1 MPGLR
6 YLPLRYRL
14 PLIHGGL
21 NLLARGRCGS
31 WTKAGAVAP
40 KPGPLVVSG
49 FLRETLGIG
58 RAGRMT
64 ARALKA
70 AGFSPIEHDL
80 RPAFKHLVFQGA
92 KLPGDGGVWLI
103 HANAPECLVAFMAH
117 APQTWA
123 HRYRIGYWAWET
135 PKAPADW
142 VWLADYLHEIWLP
155 SRFVHDA
162 MVKAFRQAGRDDLSS
177 RLRVMPHPAPHP
189 VAIPYHDAQQK
200 FGLDPDLC
208 EVLCLFDTKSG
219 AVRKNPWSVL
229 EAWREAFP
237 LPAAHARL
245 TLKVSDMS
253 GDRDSEQ
260 RLTNAVAI
268 RPDIRVITQR
278 LSDADMDGLIAASD
292 VLISLHRSE
301 GFGLTLAEAMASGVG
316 VIATGWSGNID
327 FMNDNNSR
335 LIPVRTIPIRD
346 PDGPYCIVV
355 RDSDQVWAEPDVSAA
370 AEALRALTTDEVLRR
385 HLIAAAQRD
394 VRKLD
399 APWQSEVLKTM
410 ALNLYLGA
418 GNP

>member
-21 NLLARGRCGS
+21 DLLAHSRSNR
-31 WTKAGAVAP
+31 WKKAGAVTP

-49 FLRETLGIG
+49 FLSETLGIG

-64 ARALKA
+64 AQALKA
-70 AGFSPIEHDL
+70 AGYAVTEHDL
-80 RPAFKHLVFQGA
+80 RPAFKHLLFQGA

-117 APQTWA
+117 SPETWA

-135 PKAPADW
+135 PRAPADW
-142 VWLADYLHEIWLP
+142 VWLADYVHEVWVP

-162 MVKAFRQAGRDDLSS
+162 MVNAFRKAGRDDLTP
-177 RLRVMPHPAPHP
+177 RLRIMPHPAPQP
-189 VAIPYHDAQQK
+189 VAIRYSDAQQK

-229 EAWREAFP
+229 DAWCEAFP
-237 LPAAHARL
+237 EPAEHARL

-253 GDRDSEQ
+253 GDRESEQ
-260 RLTNAVAI
+260 RLTRALAM
-268 RPDIRVITQR
+268 RPDIRVLTDR
-278 LSDADMDGLIAASD
+278 LSDADMDALMAASD

-316 VIATGWSGNID
+316 VIATRWSGNID
-327 FMNDNNSR
+327 FMNDRNSR
-335 LIPVRTIPIRD
+335 LIPARTIAVDD
-346 PDGPYCIVV
+346 PDGPYCRVD
-355 RDSDQVWAEPDVSAA
+355 RDADQVWAEPDISAA
-370 AEALRALTTDEVLRR
+370 AAALRELTRDDVLRR
-385 HLIAAAQRD
+385 DLILAAQRD
-394 VRKLD
+394 VRALD
-399 APWQSEVLKTM
+399 KPWQTEALKIL
-410 ALNLYLGA
+410 AFNLYLGA
-418 GNP
+418 GKP